1 MDLGL
6 EDRVVAV
13 TGGSKGIGLAC
24 AAAFAAE
31 GARVAIVS
39 RSREHLDAALVH
51 VRGGK
56 HRPVAFAADLV
67 DAAAARGA
75 IDAIEEALGPID
87 VLVNSAGADEP
98 DLGRRR
104 RRGGHRGGHGAFYGA
119 RGGRRRPA
127 GPRRISAGRSCS
139 ILPP

>member
-56 HRPVAFAADLV
+56 HRPVAFAADLI
-67 DAAAARGA
+67 DAAAARA
-75 IDAIEEALGPID
+75 RSKRSRRRSVPID
-87 VLVNSAGADEP
+87 VLVNSAAP
-98 DLGRRR
+98 PSATRRR
-104 RRGGHRGGHGAFYGA
+104 SSMPPPGMRRWTRST
-119 RGGRRRPA
+119 
-127 GPRRISAGRSCS
+127 SATSTDRTCS
-139 ILPP
+139 